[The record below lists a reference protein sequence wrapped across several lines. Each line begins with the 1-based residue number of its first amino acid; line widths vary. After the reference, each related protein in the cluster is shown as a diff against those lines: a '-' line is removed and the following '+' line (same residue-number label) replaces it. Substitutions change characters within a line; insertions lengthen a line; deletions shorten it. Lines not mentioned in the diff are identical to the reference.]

1 MSDKGVSTV
10 GVYKPQLDG
19 LRALAITLVVIYH
32 IDPSLLPG
40 GWIGVDIFFVLS
52 GYLITSILEH
62 ELHATSSIA
71 IGNFYVRRLLRL
83 TPAFWL
89 LLAFIMFVDVL
100 FSHKVDGFRAVF
112 LSAAYLMNWNRAFNW
127 YPQTLL
133 GHTWSLAMEEQFYL
147 VWPLI
152 LRGFGRRSPLGFI
165 LVTACTVVAWRVYLV
180 WSGAGAE
187 RTYNGF
193 DTHSDALLIG
203 CALAFAKSGS
213 SLESLS
219 LRFGWVPISVIL
231 LFSVVLTHDSPFAQS
246 FGLTITAIAAAW
258 LLWATLHDDRIARLF
273 SIKPVVY
280 TGQISYGWYLW
291 HYPAIALGAHLTEK
305 FGRPALF
312 AAAFA
317 TLAFAIA
324 GLSHKYVEAPFLRMK
339 SRFALVA
346 LHDQRNRRGQ
356 ESRIIQLQ
364 SD

>member
-1 MSDKGVSTV
+1 MPDSGVSPV

-32 IDPSLLPG
+32 INPSLLPG
-40 GWIGVDIFFVLS
+40 GWIGVDVFFVLS

-62 ELHATSSIA
+62 ELCATSSIA
-71 IGNFYVRRLLRL
+71 TGNFYVRRVLRL

-89 LLAFIMFVDVL
+89 LLAFVIFVDVL
-100 FSHKVDGFRAVF
+100 FSHKVDGLRAVF
-112 LSAAYLMNWNRAFNW
+112 LSAAYLMNWNRAFGW

-152 LRGFGRRSPLGFI
+152 LCVFGRRSPLGFI
-165 LVTACTVVAWRVYLV
+165 LGAACAVVAWRVYLV
-180 WSGAGAE
+180 CSGADPE

-213 SLESLS
+213 PLESFS
-219 LRFGWVPISVIL
+219 LRFGWVPIFVIL
-231 LFSVVLTHDSPFAQS
+231 LSSVTLTHESPLTQS
-246 FGLTITAIAAAW
+246 FGLTITALAAAW

-273 SIKPVVY
+273 SIKPAVY
-280 TGQISYGWYLW
+280 TGRISYGWYLW
-291 HYPAIALGAHLTEK
+291 HYPIISLGAHLTEK
-305 FGRPALF
+305 LGHRALF
-312 AAAFA
+312 AAASA

-324 GLSHKYVEAPFLRMK
+324 ALSHKYVEAPFLRMK
-339 SRFALVA
+339 ARFAA
-346 LHDQRNRRGQ
+346 KDQLDRRDHAD
-356 ESRIIQLQ
+356 RIVELQ
-364 SD
+364 SE